1 MEEVVSCLD
10 LIFDDGHI
18 RELEFEGYFKEAE
31 DLGSQLIA
39 FGKKVRNQGRQL

>member
-1 MEEVVSCLD
+1 LD

-18 RELEFEGYFKEAE
+18 KEVEFEEYLREAE

-39 FGKKVRNQGRQL
+39 FGKKVRNQGRRL